1 MSVRFVI
8 RCAAWIAV
16 SAVPI
21 TPWIPWVAGQNAA
34 SIDKLDWMAGCWEG
48 ELAGGDFLFEEVW
61 LEPRGG
67 VMLGVSHIL
76 QEDTVVEYE
85 FLRIAEEDE
94 ALVFLVSPENQPPR
108 LYKASEVGV
117 GAVTFVSTE
126 GGAPQQ
132 LQFRQESAD
141 ILSSRFESDRQ
152 GQIQNIEISLRR
164 MRCPH

>member
-1 MSVRFVI
+1 
-8 RCAAWIAV
+8 
-16 SAVPI
+16 
-21 TPWIPWVAGQNAA
+21 
-34 SIDKLDWMAGCWEG
+34 
-48 ELAGGDFLFEEVW
+48 
-61 LEPRGG
+61 
-67 VMLGVSHIL
+67 MLGVSHIL